1 MKRWQGPLV
10 GLTVLLLLGWPGRP
24 RAAEIAGNVL
34 AVGGD
39 CVLESGGQRLPL
51 KFKDFVHVGDT
62 VVVPAT
68 GKLKLHMVDGSVLSA
83 GGGTT
88 LTINAYA
95 ADTATQ
101 QRDAR
106 LTLSNGLL
114 HSVVQSMSGPS
125 RFEVT
130 AATAVAAVRS
140 TDWFIEATPGVT
152 RVGVLT
158 GIVGFS
164 SRATGKSVDIPNRF
178 GARVEMGKDPIEPRL
193 WKDEEF
199 DEYIQ
204 KTDLP

>member
-1 MKRWQGPLV
+1 MKRWQAPLV
-10 GLTVLLLLGWPGRP
+10 GLAVLLVLGWPGRP
-24 RAAEIAGNVL
+24 WAAETAGSVL

-39 CVLESGGQRLPL
+39 CVLESGGHRLPL
-51 KFKDFVHVGDT
+51 KFKDAVHVGDT
-62 VVVPAT
+62 VIVPAN

-83 GGGTT
+83 GSGTV
-88 LTINAYA
+88 LTIAAYT
-95 ADTATQ
+95 ADGATQ

-114 HSVVQSMSGPS
+114 RSVVQSMAGPS

-140 TDWFIEATPGVT
+140 TDWFIEAGPAVT

-158 GIVGFS
+158 GIVGLS
-164 SRATGKSVDIPNRF
+164 SRGTGKSVAIPSRY
-178 GARVEMGKDPIEPRL
+178 GARVEAGQDPVPPRP
-193 WKDEEF
+193 WQDEEF
-199 DEYIQ
+199 DEYIH